1 MSTRSSISIKTP
13 DGKYRGIY
21 VHNDGYLSYNG
32 RVLKE
37 HYTDVDKINRLI
49 DLGDISSL
57 GERVEPIG
65 EHSFDKSER
74 GTTIAYGR
82 DRGETDVDFKVVD
95 ELKSIP
101 DNYDSEYDY
110 VWDDGWKLLENGVLR
125 EFEPNEEYDED

>member
-1 MSTRSSISIKTP
+1 MATRSSISIKTP
-13 DGKYRGIY
+13 EGKYRGIY
-21 VHNDGYLSYNG
+21 VHNDGYPSYNG

-37 HYTDVDKINRLI
+37 HYTDIDKINRLI

-74 GTTIAYGR
+74 GTTVAYGR

-110 VWDDGWKLLENGVLR
+110 VWDDGWKLLENGKLR
-125 EFEPNEEYDED
+125 EFNPNEENED